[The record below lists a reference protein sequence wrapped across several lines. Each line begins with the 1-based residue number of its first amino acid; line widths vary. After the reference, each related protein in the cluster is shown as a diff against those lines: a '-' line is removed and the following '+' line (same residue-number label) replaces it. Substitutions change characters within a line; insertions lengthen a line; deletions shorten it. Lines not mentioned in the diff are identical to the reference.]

1 MPNKTSMLAR
11 RLRKSNK
18 GFARLGQVGE
28 QMAVAAVRFGM
39 VRLGM
44 VLALAAVLGACTPQ
58 YTKHGYVPE
67 PADLDRIEVGVDTR
81 DTVAAILGRPSTA
94 GLLNDVGWF
103 YVESRWRT
111 VGALAPVEEDR
122 QVVAITFT
130 ESGTVQN
137 VERFGLEKGN
147 VIALQRRVTEPNVK
161 SAGFLR
167 QLFGNIG
174 RFSADTLL
182 SE

>member
-1 MPNKTSMLAR
+1 MPNSKCGLPRHLS
-11 RLRKSNK
+11 KSDK

-28 QMAVAAVRFGM
+28 QMTVAAQRFGLKRFGMVIAVAAV
-39 VRLGM
+39 LT
-44 VLALAAVLGACTPQ
+44 ACAPQ
-58 YTKHGYVPE
+58 YQKHGYVPAQ
-67 PADLDRIEVGVDTR
+67 ADLDRIEVGVDTR